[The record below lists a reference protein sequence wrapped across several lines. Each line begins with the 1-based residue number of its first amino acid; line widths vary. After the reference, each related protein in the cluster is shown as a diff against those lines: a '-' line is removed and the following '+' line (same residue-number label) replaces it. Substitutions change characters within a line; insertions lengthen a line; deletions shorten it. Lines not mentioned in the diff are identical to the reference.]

1 MELNEVVDINTIL
14 SEVNVQTREET
25 LEKLAELLVKENYVE
40 DKDKF
45 LEAVYEREKEGVTG
59 IGNLVAIPHG
69 KSESVEKVG
78 LSIAVLEN
86 EIDWPSLDDRG
97 VKVVILI
104 AVGDEKNNS
113 TEHLK
118 LLSLIARRLSN
129 DEVVEQLINSKNKS
143 EIVSILS
150 EG

>member
-86 EIDWPSLDDRG
+86 EIDWPSFDGRGEKIDILFEDDG
-97 VKVVILI
+97 LQNNCTVKHILY
-104 AVGDEKNNS
+104 
-113 TEHLK
+113 
-118 LLSLIARRLSN
+118 
-129 DEVVEQLINSKNKS
+129 
-143 EIVSILS
+143 
-150 EG
+150 

>member
-104 AVGDEKNNS
+104 AVGDEKKKFYRAFEIIIVNS
-113 TEHLK
+113 QK
-118 LLSLIARRLSN
+118 
-129 DEVVEQLINSKNKS
+129 VE
-143 EIVSILS
+143 
-150 EG
+150 